1 MLFGAATLT
10 TKLSVLFFYS
20 RVFTSRSMRIAT
32 MVTLV
37 LVVLW
42 GIGNLL
48 QTFLVCHIIDG
59 TWYDFFG
66 LALPCFVQPLVA
78 MRPSILQA
86 RKALCCPDSLERPLP
101 PASTARPKKA
111 LADKHKFERQIS
123 TNHTGRHATNPN
135 FCGDLQASFIS
146 IGLFNLITNTI
157 IMLVP
162 LYTIWTL
169 QKVSVSTRLGLSAVF
184 LLNLM

>member
-1 MLFGAATLT
+1 MASKPTIPSRDT
-10 TKLSVLFFYS
+10 PPLS
-20 RVFTSRSMRIAT
+20 
-32 MVTLV
+32 
-37 LVVLW
+37 
-42 GIGNLL
+42 GN
-48 QTFLVCHIIDG
+48 
-59 TWYDFFG
+59 
-66 LALPCFVQPLVA
+66 ALP
-78 MRPSILQA
+78 IQA
-86 RKALCCPDSLERPLP
+86 VS
-101 PASTARPKKA
+101 
-111 LADKHKFERQIS
+111 DKYKFERQIS

-169 QKVSVSTRLGLSAVF
+169 KKVSVSTRLGLSAVF

>member
-32 MVTLV
+32 RVTLV

-66 LALPCFVQPLVA
+66 LALPSFIQPLVA

-86 RKALCCPDSLERPLP
+86 RKALCCPDSLEHAPPPSPL
-101 PASTARPKKA
+101 ASKARPKQAPSININSRDKFPLTTQAGMLPIPISVEISRQA
-111 LADKHKFERQIS
+111 LFR
-123 TNHTGRHATNPN
+123 
-135 FCGDLQASFIS
+135 
-146 IGLFNLITNTI
+146 
-157 IMLVP
+157 
-162 LYTIWTL
+162 
-169 QKVSVSTRLGLSAVF
+169 
-184 LLNLM
+184 